1 MPAVTPAIGL
11 GPFRSM
17 KPDVLHIGGKHNIR
31 MMPGADGLK
40 LRVVSRTRR
49 TGLYVASTGHGAA
62 AISRSRGTS
71 CANAL
76 TTRAHLNAAAALT
89 TEDGPFAGLELPRRD
104 FALFYPR
111 TGCNLIK
118 VGGARARK
126 IDGGLVRAGA
136 QRQHGPQARPEAAFG
151 AARTPRGQRVSLLH
165 RPLAGIYA
173 ATDAPWVDSRI

>member
-118 VGGARARK
+118 VGGCKGKENRR
-126 IDGGLVRAGA
+126 G
-136 QRQHGPQARPEAAFG
+136 FG
-151 AARTPRGQRVSLLH
+151 AGRS
-165 RPLAGIYA
+165 A
-173 ATDAPWVDSRI
+173 ATTRPPSTSRSGVRRSPNPKGPKGFAFTPSFGWYLRRH